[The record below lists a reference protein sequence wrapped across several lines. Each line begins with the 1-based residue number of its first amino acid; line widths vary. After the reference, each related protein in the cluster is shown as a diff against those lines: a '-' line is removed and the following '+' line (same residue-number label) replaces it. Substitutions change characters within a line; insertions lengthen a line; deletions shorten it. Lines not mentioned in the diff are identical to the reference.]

1 MAKRRQGDRLKYVA
15 NLTAL
20 AAWVYLGSTALLRLG
35 AEKLFGFFH
44 ASATLDNP
52 IAVPEWI
59 LGICNLILPA
69 AGLIL
74 AFGMMKA
81 AVRNSSMRLHISF
94 DLPRKGELWLFVPV
108 FLGISLACSLGTST
122 LQRFLDSYTS
132 YQTPE
137 SVRLPKSGFAM
148 LLYFLGICVI
158 PAIFEELF
166 VRGAVQKL
174 LSHWGAWFSIV
185 VSSVLFSLLH
195 QDIAQMPATF
205 VASVLMG
212 LAAYCTGSLAAGMV
226 VHLANNTMSF
236 CFLYATQKLDG
247 VSAFA
252 LTVYL
257 TMIFCGA
264 AVGCAVVIHRKK
276 LMRLF
281 KPIPRVYDPK
291 NRQSRLER
299 LLTSPVFLLTFVG
312 LAIRAVLPLL
322 G

>member
-1 MAKRRQGDRLKYVA
+1 MARRQGDRLKYAA
-15 NLTAL
+15 NLIAVGAL
-20 AAWVYLGSTALLRLG
+20 LYLGSTALLRWA
-35 AEKLFGFFH
+35 AERLFGLFH
-44 ASATLDNP
+44 ASATLENP
-52 IAVPEWI
+52 IAVPEWL

-74 AFGMMKA
+74 AFGVIWW
-81 AVRNSSMRLHISF
+81 AVRNSPMRLKISLY
-94 DLPRKGELWLFVPV
+94 LPHRAELWLFVPV
-108 FLGISLACSLGTST
+108 FLGVNLVCSLGTSL
-122 LQRFLDSYTS
+122 LQRFLETYTG
-132 YQTPE
+132 YQVPAGVQLPE
-137 SVRLPKSGFAM
+137 SGFAT
-148 LLYFLGICVI
+148 LLYYIGICVV

-174 LSHWGAWFSIV
+174 LAHWGAWFSIV
-185 VSSVLFSLLH
+185 VSSVLFALLH
-195 QDIAQMPATF
+195 QDIAQMPSVF
-205 VASVLMG
+205 VASILMG

-252 LTVYL
+252 LTGYL
-257 TMIFCGA
+257 TMIFVVA
-264 AVGCAVVIHRKK
+264 AVGCAVVIHRRG

-299 LLTSPVFLLTFVG
+299 LTTSPLFLVTFAG
-312 LAIRAVLPLL
+312 LAIRALVPLF